1 MKNRLCLS
9 EDIGTC
15 STQWLLWNE
24 VERGFFGHIHI
35 KVLLKWK
42 QFSIKKLNSQL
53 EFAVLAFTAVH
64 VPYRKILTEIAYL
77 PKKFQKWPIEFSL
90 CRRINV
96 PKNSK
101 NNLGYRGWNG
111 GVSVFIFNIVIHVIL
126 LYCKRKHF
134 AQRSMLEYN
143 DFGRSWAD
151 SCKSSPQ
158 PFYLMR
164 TTKFNLP

>member
-1 MKNRLCLS
+1 MKL
-9 EDIGTC
+9 
-15 STQWLLWNE
+15 
-24 VERGFFGHIHI
+24 RGFFWAHSYQGFAQMKTIFH
-35 KVLLKWK
+35 KEAK
-42 QFSIKKLNSQL
+42 FSIGIRSFSIYCSTCTLQENLDRNRLFTKKNFKDDPLN
-53 EFAVLAFTAVH
+53 
-64 VPYRKILTEIAYL
+64 
-77 PKKFQKWPIEFSL
+77 FSL

-143 DFGRSWAD
+143 DFGRS
-151 SCKSSPQ
+151 
-158 PFYLMR
+158 
-164 TTKFNLP
+164 